1 MLDNWLSKKQI
12 WLLRG
17 VAIIIFL
24 IQVGAYL
31 WSSYRATNICK
42 LSQPHSQYCD
52 LTVVR
57 KLSGVAEAI
66 ALSSD
71 GHTLVGGGGKS
82 FSVWHLPSQQPQ
94 LTLKGDAND
103 IYDLALSA
111 DGQTLVSGSL
121 DKTIKVWNLATG
133 KLKFTLKGHLEFTY
147 WEIVA

>member
-1 MLDNWLSKKQI
+1 MLNK
-12 WLLRG
+12 LRG
-17 VAIIIFL
+17 FILQIIEVL
-24 IQVGAYL
+24 LLVSNL
-31 WSSYRATNICK
+31 N
-42 LSQPHSQYCD
+42 
-52 LTVVR
+52 
-57 KLSGVAEAI
+57 AEAI

-121 DKTIKVWNLATG
+121 GKTIKVWNLATG
-133 KLKFTLKGHLEFTY
+133 
-147 WEIVA
+147 